1 MLLVLSEFK
10 EKYTELFDCPQCIT
24 LWQMRAEMEQGF
36 LLLTYDDFPVW
47 TFKGEKILIL
57 TEV

>member
-10 EKYTELFDCPQCIT
+10 EKYTELFDCPECIT

-36 LLLTYDDFPVW
+36 LLLTYDD
-47 TFKGEKILIL
+47 LQS
-57 TEV
+57 EVLKVRRY